1 MIARHPLIS
10 ATVWGQAR
18 RGLQHVRPGLHHRS
32 SHHINTSPHS
42 PPLHTFAAPKN
53 FTLISFVSKK
63 RILMDLVL
71 SLKLFKW
78 QCLCEMLCQLLSR
91 NLVSTA
97 PGCWWRCSLATR
109 SQTRVR
115 SSSVVSGAVCST
127 AALQGS
133 HCATTC
139 KYNAMITNMMQM
151 KHKQTK
157 WWMLHWSLTDSAE
170 YIWAAFSHFNTIISS
185 AHTYSIFRFSYLN
198 CKLLSLLAQE
208 ISDWL
213 DWWTPQHHIWHPHL
227 QCYAWCLDAGI
238 CTKGQPKPALCK
250 LNLKY

>member
-10 ATVWGQAR
+10 AAATVWGPAR

-78 QCLCEMLCQLLSR
+78 QCLCEMRCQLLSR

-97 PGCWWRCSLATR
+97 PGWRWSGGNWAPDRRHAWEAARWWAEQS
-109 SQTRVR
+109 
-115 SSSVVSGAVCST
+115 

-133 HCATTC
+133 HSATTWKC
-139 KYNAMITNMMQM
+139 MLSVLWAMGVWNLTTEQQI
-151 KHKQTK
+151 HF
-157 WWMLHWSLTDSAE
+157 WS
-170 YIWAAFSHFNTIISS
+170 F
-185 AHTYSIFRFSYLN
+185 
-198 CKLLSLLAQE
+198 QE
-208 ISDWL
+208 IMFSSSQLLHYMHYSQLYWD
-213 DWWTPQHHIWHPHL
+213 
-227 QCYAWCLDAGI
+227 C
-238 CTKGQPKPALCK
+238 
-250 LNLKY
+250 